1 MSERPTP
8 DPRTAYRHFREIS
21 TRWADNDLYGHVN
34 NAVYYQYFD
43 TAVNRYLLDSGAIAL
58 EGGPVI
64 GVVVETHCNFF
75 SSAAYPDT
83 IHVGLRVTRLGS
95 TSVRYEI
102 GIFRNDEPRAS
113 AQGHFVHVYVDRAS
127 RRPVPLPDHLK
138 AALNPLLPS

>member
-1 MSERPTP
+1 MSARPTP

>member
-1 MSERPTP
+1 MSARPTP

-138 AALNPLLPS
+138 AALNPLVLS

>member
-138 AALNPLLPS
+138 AALNPLVLS

>member
-113 AQGHFVHVYVDRAS
+113 AQGHFIHVYVDRAS

>member
-1 MSERPTP
+1 MNERPTP
-8 DPRTAYRHFREIS
+8 DPRTAYRHFREIT

-43 TAVNRYLLDSGAIAL
+43 TAVNRYLLDSGAIEL

-75 SSAAYPDT
+75 SSAAYPDA
-83 IHVGLRVTRLGS
+83 IHVGLRVARLGS

-113 AQGHFVHVYVDRAS
+113 AQGHFIHVYVDRTS
-127 RRPVPLPDHLK
+127 RRPVALTDALK
-138 AALNPLLPS
+138 TALQPLLLS